1 MSNRGILVLLIVL
14 LFMAGCSGDAIPRIT
29 PTVDMTAEATR
40 IAQEPTN
47 TPLIIVTNTA
57 LPSPTVTPSPE
68 ISNTP
73 TITPTATDTHS
84 PTATHTPNPSETYT
98 ATPTPTDTPSPTPTQ
113 TYTPPPTETPTPS
126 NTVPP
131 SLTPLPLAIFTNTPS
146 ATPTASNTYTP
157 TATYTSTATAT
168 WSPTPQPTL
177 TPIPTI
183 TASATNSPAPIIP
196 TETPSPTNTTTP
208 IPTNTPAPTETP
220 APTNTPTPD
229 MTQTAISIIQRQATE
244 TALAPTAT
252 QTLTP
257 TATVDEVASATAL
270 YEQVAATLTSVFAT
284 RTAESFTQTPSPTPT
299 NTPISEVD
307 ITATALVATINALNT
322 SNAPTPTPTFF
333 EVATPTP
340 TPIVVPTID
349 ATPII
354 ITSTAPVEDLGIV
367 TPPVE
372 GGTPTPQASTNTP
385 IPFSPPTVAPLLD
398 VPPTVSRDSI
408 PSFQPNVQIIGINPQ
423 AFVLDPNAILP
434 SPVNFGTSASG
445 ISLFVR
451 HPFDPNRWIYTDSAG
466 VLYARDGNGEGV
478 VPLDAFPAPSR
489 AENNVFVS
497 SAGWS
502 PNGAFVSMIIKP
514 NNRNNREGIW
524 IWDGGAP
531 RQLLHDCPYQGH
543 EGCFLAGSIPFL
555 YDSQEVLWSAGSGLI
570 AVRVI
575 NRNAPQDGG
584 GRGAIFIITPNH
596 NPQSPPNFV
605 LAYDYAQWLSNGRL
619 LVSGFNPQG
628 RVVIATVNS
637 DGSDEQIL
645 LDGSERGLW
654 LQNAVQAPNGAVY
667 ALGRPASDFNAPL
680 QIVDS
685 AGNFLTG
692 PIGATAPSRVAW
704 SPNGNAVLVEAG
716 GRQYLAQI
724 NGVIQDITGT
734 TGGIVTNWVTGPV
747 PSSAPPPQ
755 YIPPGVI
762 EDSEF
767 VPNQQLQVIALEL
780 NVRPAPNTGNIP
792 ITVLRAGEFV
802 RIVAGPVDGENNVW
816 WQIQTADGVLGWIA
830 GRINGADTLRVVPE

>member
-1 MSNRGILVLLIVL
+1 
-14 LFMAGCSGDAIPRIT
+14 
-29 PTVDMTAEATR
+29 
-40 IAQEPTN
+40 
-47 TPLIIVTNTA
+47 
-57 LPSPTVTPSPE
+57 
-68 ISNTP
+68 
-73 TITPTATDTHS
+73 
-84 PTATHTPNPSETYT
+84 
-98 ATPTPTDTPSPTPTQ
+98 
-113 TYTPPPTETPTPS
+113 
-126 NTVPP
+126 
-131 SLTPLPLAIFTNTPS
+131 
-146 ATPTASNTYTP
+146 
-157 TATYTSTATAT
+157 
-168 WSPTPQPTL
+168 
-177 TPIPTI
+177 
-183 TASATNSPAPIIP
+183 
-196 TETPSPTNTTTP
+196 
-208 IPTNTPAPTETP
+208 
-220 APTNTPTPD
+220 
-229 MTQTAISIIQRQATE
+229 
-244 TALAPTAT
+244 
-252 QTLTP
+252 
-257 TATVDEVASATAL
+257 VDEVASATAL

-284 RTAESFTQTPSPTPT
+284 RTAESFTATPSPTPT
-299 NTPISEVD
+299 DTPISEVD
-307 ITATALVATINALNT
+307 ITATALVATINAINT
-322 SNAPTPTPTFF
+322 LNAPTPTSTFF
-333 EVATPTP
+333 MIATPTP
-340 TPIVVPTID
+340 TPSFAPTID
-349 ATPII
+349 ATPVI

-367 TPPVE
+367 TPPIE
-372 GGTPTPQASTNTP
+372 GGTPTPQLSTNTP
-385 IPFSPPTVAPLLD
+385 IPFSPPTVPPLLD

-408 PSFQPNVQIIGINPQ
+408 PPFQPNLQIIGINPQ

-434 SPVNFGTSASG
+434 APVNFGTSASG
-445 ISLFVR
+445 IRLFVR

-466 VLYARDGNGEGV
+466 VLYARDSAGEGV
-478 VPLDAFPAPSR
+478 VPLDAFPAPTR

-502 PNGAFVSMIIKP
+502 PNGVYVSMIIKP
-514 NNRNNREGIW
+514 DNRNNREGVW
-524 IWDGGAP
+524 IWDGGVP

-555 YDSQEVLWSAGSGLI
+555 YDSQEILWSGGGGLL

-584 GRGAIFIITPNH
+584 GRGAIFIITPDH
-596 NPQSPPNFV
+596 NPQAPPNYV
-605 LAYDYAQWLSNGRL
+605 LAYDYAQWMRDGRL

-628 RVVIATVNS
+628 RVVIATVNV
-637 DGSDEQIL
+637 DGSGEQIL

-654 LQNAVQAPNGAVY
+654 LQNAIQAPNGAVY

-680 QIVDS
+680 QIIDS

-692 PIGATAPSRVAW
+692 PIGTTAPSRVAW

-724 NGVIQDITGT
+724 NGAIQDITGT

-762 EDSEF
+762 EDSEYA
-767 VPNQQLQVIALEL
+767 PNQQLQVIAREL